1 MSSGFPL
8 ISPLQQVVTTTIL
21 SYIITE
27 MMRMHSNSRH
37 RHLARQR
44 RRREGCCTTNKNKS
58 TSHRSLKSS
67 SSSSRTCSILGLLL
81 LISYSLLANVKI
93 ARDASRSLL
102 AYTNNDKLSDPPPSS
117 SSIHQSNIKVFFN
130 VYANPADAASRRR
143 AKEYVDEQMALL
155 IPEHHVLARTI
166 GAQLEIENAT
176 HVQHEEEGTE
186 MGTLKLL
193 WDYCQKEDLPHGEIV
208 VYLHNKGSFHPSKKN
223 DLLRKWLTRAA
234 LSKECSS
241 MPSSCNVCSYR
252 MSPLPH
258 PHTSGNMWAAKCE
271 YIKQLIDPTEF
282 GVRMDQLYNNGE
294 KAEGEGDPGIGTGRF
309 AAEHWVCSHPRVQ
322 PCDLSTSDYA
332 WAYDGLQEVDK
343 LKLEAAPRYGW
354 DKLSKG
360 LSRHDPRFG
369 FDHRV
374 AEYKFLYNETPPV
387 SWFGWDFY
395 RNDVS
400 IIKSH
405 DGGSSA
411 SWRNFLRRPSR
422 LSEEEQLPRVGS
434 WASWTSFLW
443 RSSRRAV
450 YKAMLI
456 AGQSKCWC
464 VDCEESEDDVC
475 GGLWRGNHYPRRK
488 STPSSAMGEKKI
500 HIVVSHCK
508 ASLNWM
514 PSYLGDL
521 STNVNSIHILSKC
534 GQDVEGAPENAKIQV
549 IPNVGRNDHTFAYY
563 ITSILPKLSTDDDA
577 IVVFLKDTMMQT
589 VHQGGEYRRTDLK
602 SLIHLAS
609 SSNGFACG
617 LNIVGEE
624 TWISAYH
631 DTATLFKFH
640 MNMKDGYRKGG
651 RDYNHTAVSVPFHS
665 NKYRKLGDFFNSLN
679 AKPFPA
685 IVQVCY
691 GGMFAASA
699 TNIFKQGAHVWSV
712 VESSLTRGDNIVEGH
727 YVERLWGPLLAT
739 PLESFQVEALR
750 RFSTGVYNNP
760 GKRHGALMREE
771 EEDDDDEY
779 DDDEYDDDDEED

>member
-1 MSSGFPL
+1 M
-8 ISPLQQVVTTTIL
+8 
-21 SYIITE
+21 
-27 MMRMHSNSRH
+27 
-37 RHLARQR
+37 
-44 RRREGCCTTNKNKS
+44 
-58 TSHRSLKSS
+58 
-67 SSSSRTCSILGLLL
+67 
-81 LISYSLLANVKI
+81 ISYSLLANVKI
-93 ARDASRSLL
+93 VRDTSRSLS
-102 AYTNNDKLSDPPPSS
+102 AYTNYDKLSHLPPT
-117 SSIHQSNIKVFFN
+117 SSIQHMRVYQSIIKVFFN
-130 VYANPADAASRRR
+130 VYANPADAASRQR
-143 AKEYVDEQMALL
+143 AKQYVDEQMALL
-155 IPEHHVLARTI
+155 LPEHHVLVRTI

-208 VYLHNKGSFHPSKKN
+208 VYLHNKGSFHPSKEN
-223 DLLRKWLTRAA
+223 DLMRKWLTRAA

-252 MSPLPH
+252 MSPIPH

-282 GVRMDQLYNNGE
+282 GVKMDQLYNNGVRQ
-294 KAEGEGDPGIGTGRF
+294 KKSEGQEAAIGTGRF
-309 AAEHWVCSHPRVQ
+309 AAEHWVHSHPKVQ

-332 WAYDGLQEVDK
+332 WDYDGFPAVDTFNLEV
-343 LKLEAAPRYGW
+343 APRYDW
-354 DKLSKG
+354 NKLSKAVV
-360 LSRHDPRFG
+360 SRHDPRFG

-387 SWFGWDFY
+387 SWFGWAFY

-405 DGGSSA
+405 NGGSSA

-422 LSEEEQLPRVGS
+422 LSEEECSNGYMDMYPDVSKAVKEGTLQSGFQHWNEHGKREGRTPYCKEWLQLSQHDVGS

-443 RSSRRAV
+443 RSSRRAM

-456 AGQSKCWC
+456 AGKSTCWC
-464 VDCEESEDDVC
+464 VDCEESGPEDDVC
-475 GGLWRGNHYPRRK
+475 GGLWRGNRYPR
-488 STPSSAMGEKKI
+488 SLSAPSPSALGEKKI

-521 STNVNSIHILSKC
+521 SKNVNSIHILSKC
-534 GQDVEGAPENAKIQV
+534 GQDVEGAPENAETRV
-549 IPNVGRNDHTFAYY
+549 LPNVGRNDHTFAYY
-563 ITSILPKLSTDDDA
+563 LTSILPKLSTDDNA
-577 IVVFLKDTMMQT
+577 IVVFLKDTMMKM
-589 VHQGGEYRRTDLK
+589 VFQGAEYRRTDLK
-602 SLIHLAS
+602 SMVHLAS

-617 LNIVGEE
+617 LSIVGE

-631 DTATLFKFH
+631 DKDTLFKF
-640 MNMKDGYRKGG
+640 NMKGGYEKGDQ
-651 RDYNHTAVSVPFHS
+651 DYNHTAVSVPFHS
-665 NKYRKLGDFFNSLN
+665 NKYSKLEDFFNSLN

-699 TNIFKQGAHVWSV
+699 ANIFKQGAHVWGV
-712 VESSLTRGDNIVEGH
+712 VESSLMRGDNIVEGH

-750 RFSTGVYNNP
+750 RFSTRVYKNP
-760 GKRHGALMREE
+760 GGRHGALLREE
-771 EEDDDDEY
+771 EEDDDD
-779 DDDEYDDDDEED
+779 DEYEDDEED